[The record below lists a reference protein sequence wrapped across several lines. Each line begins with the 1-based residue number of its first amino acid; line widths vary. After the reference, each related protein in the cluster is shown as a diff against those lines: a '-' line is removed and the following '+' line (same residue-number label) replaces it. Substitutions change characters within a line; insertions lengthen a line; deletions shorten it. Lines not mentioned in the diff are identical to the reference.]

1 LTDASTYYHPPFN
14 LRWPPTKPDTD
25 FGVSVAI
32 LDYDMLSMPVEHD
45 NTGLFF
51 AGEHT
56 MRYYPATV
64 HGAYLS
70 GLREAG
76 RIADKFGKTYYRNNV
91 PEKKDS

>member
-1 LTDASTYYHPPFN
+1 
-14 LRWPPTKPDTD
+14 
-25 FGVSVAI
+25 
-32 LDYDMLSMPVEHD
+32 MPVEND

-70 GLREAG
+70 GLREVYFF
-76 RIADKFGKTYYRNNV
+76 IEV
-91 PEKKDS
+91 PILFT

>member
-1 LTDASTYYHPPFN
+1 MIYS
-14 LRWPPTKPDTD
+14 
-25 FGVSVAI
+25 
-32 LDYDMLSMPVEHD
+32 DYDMLSMPAEND

-70 GLREAG
+70 GLREVPILYRFLFMKNIQAG
-76 RIADKFGKTYYRNNV
+76 RIADKFGKTYYKNNV

>member
-1 LTDASTYYHPPFN
+1 
-14 LRWPPTKPDTD
+14 
-25 FGVSVAI
+25 
-32 LDYDMLSMPVEHD
+32 MLSMPAEND

-70 GLREAG
+70 GLREVPILYRFFIYEKYSG
-76 RIADKFGKTYYRNNV
+76 RSYRW
-91 PEKKDS
+91 